1 MKVLWIALGGAVG
14 TVARY
19 LIGVCAQRVLGS
31 SFPFST
37 IAINAAG
44 SFLLAVV
51 SYAGFKNAVSPD
63 LRIVLGT
70 GLLGGFTTYSSFNQE
85 TIALLQRGATGLA
98 LANLAA
104 TVALCLLAGGGGL
117 LLARWWLGA

>member
-1 MKVLWIALGGAVG
+1 MKMLWIALGGAVG

-19 LIGVCAQRVLGS
+19 LVGVFAHRVLGS
-31 SFPFST
+31 SFPFGT

-51 SYAGFKNAVSPD
+51 SYAGFKNALSPD